1 MKKLNPKNDEILGN
15 SIKQITHQ
23 GGKEGKKTKGPKS
36 EPKEQNQEWI
46 TKRPQN
52 KSCPKAPNNHNKPI
66 RKKKDRK
73 LEITINLEKPSFAT
87 MACFKI
93 ETT

>member
-1 MKKLNPKNDEILGN
+1 MMKYQETPLNKSP
-15 SIKQITHQ
+15 IK
-23 GGKEGKKTKGPKS
+23 GEKKGEKKGPKS

-52 KSCPKAPNNHNKPI
+52 KSCPKAPNNHKKLI
-66 RKKKDRK
+66 RKKKNRK
-73 LEITINLEKPSFAT
+73 FEITINLEKPSFAT